1 MIKEIT
7 QNNIEILVDFLK
19 QTAPEQVQF
28 VEGDYFKHGKN
39 ISFGWF
45 EKETLVGCIRY
56 CIQDIGYE
64 QKTPPIQHKGKTLSE
79 AKINAF
85 AVKQQHRNK
94 GIGKQ
99 LQLKVIEDAKNKGC
113 SQLSSYS
120 TYDKVENYT
129 VKVNLGFCIQPE
141 VQPNGTKGCYFL
153 MKL

>member
-1 MIKEIT
+1 MIQQIT
-7 QNNIEILVDFLK
+7 QNDMSILLDFLK
-19 QTAPEQVQF
+19 TTAPEQVQF

-39 ISFGWF
+39 ASFG
-45 EKETLVGCIRY
+45 KGALVVCIRY

-64 QKTPPIQHKGKTLSE
+64 QKTPPIKHKGQMLTE

-85 AVKQQHRNK
+85 AVNSQHRKK

-99 LQLKVIEDAKNKGC
+99 LQLKVIEDARTKGC
-113 SQLSSYS
+113 SQVASYS
-120 TYDKVENYT
+120 TYDKVENYA
-129 VKVNLGFCIQPE
+129 VKVSLGFCIQPE